1 MSNGVASSMYGR
13 SSSGAH
19 RLSVR
24 LLAGATAL
32 AMAVLGFLG
41 APPTIHAQVA
51 WRDPAALRPIPGGA
65 AKGPFAPVLRGIEVD
80 GTTQLSTSREPV
92 LVWPD
97 VPDGIGQATF
107 RIMTLATSR
116 ADLLWSR
123 TVAVNGGTARAQV
136 PAGVLA
142 QGGTYRW
149 SVANAADPAPAR
161 GSFVLSVDTQRSSTQ
176 ELWSVGAL
184 NIGETTGELTYTWA
198 GRDVSAAGNSM
209 GWSLGYRP
217 SNRPWTGLPRG
228 WDLMVSGSSPW
239 ESLRRGADGALT
251 LTDTTGYTMTF
262 TKTGTD
268 LWAVAG
274 DSREQAWKG
283 GAPSQLQQSGDG
295 TFTVTDPVGTVT
307 RFPDPAAG
315 GASHP
320 TDVWS
325 DNVPMAQQ
333 SWAGGRLRT
342 LTDPVSGNQLAFF
355 YAPSASCAITLD
367 PGFVTAP
374 DGALCGAMDS
384 TGNATMLQYVD
395 TPTGP
400 QLGRIVDSL
409 GMGMLAQVTDFGYDA
424 VGRMTSLR
432 SPLAAAALAS
442 GALPGVAESDPRT
455 LTQIGYDDQ
464 ARVAWVRLPA
474 HLGAMSESA
483 AERTERPTQQF
494 SYAPFTVKTP
504 GVDMPSGAV
513 ARVWTDSGT
522 MRKLRM
528 QDIAGRTYAFAYD
541 GAGNLIRQE
550 DVRAGLITQ
559 TRYDDQGRAVE
570 QIGPTTNPSS
580 STAPRLLTQYD
591 ANAADAPWTGMVVRY
606 WNAGGFGGVPSD
618 ARVGPEGP
626 GTTTTVPTLVLNW
639 TGNPLGGSGPWSAR
653 MTGRYVAPNAGFYR
667 FAKATSAA
675 LWVNGRACAPTCT
688 VPLPKG
694 ASAFL
699 QVDVSSPTGAA
710 AGVNVS
716 VARYGEDGSLLDAAA
731 PLKTADLRPDLNLP
745 TASTVFEHVSG
756 KGTRPLTSRFVYDLD
771 TRAVV
776 RTVSPSGASISR
788 TYAPYDPT
796 KGQFGQALTLTDAA
810 GKVVTTGYSSPGQT
824 LADCN
829 GTPIVQTGDAQSLD
843 APGDPL
849 GQVVAPD
856 GSVVKVDANGMVSCS
871 MPDDSGLVTTS
882 STSGTGVTATVRRS
896 VMVAGNPL
904 HAEQRSTLGGET
916 TSAQSWI
923 DITGQEWKSIDAHGT
938 VTTREFD
945 PVTGLVATSTDRTA
959 KGEVRTTT
967 YTYTA
972 SGDVRTVAIDGA
984 TIVTYTYDDT
994 GRRVGAAYANGT
1006 TMAIAFDATS
1016 RVASRAYTFAD
1027 GSKARDALT
1036 YSPSGRRLSHTITGP
1051 DGTATFDYEY
1061 NRDGRLIDTR
1071 ATGTLA
1077 MSATRWQSDYAGP
1090 AGAAGDRAAQTITG
1104 PDGTTTSTFA
1114 YGENNRPIATTK
1126 PAIAGDLPADAAGR
1140 ITRIGSVDI
1149 TRNALGQ
1156 IISAAEGT
1164 RTISFQRDASG
1175 VIGRRYVNT
1184 NPADP
1189 ADVTARLSGN
1199 GLVLDGDGRIVGTIA
1214 AADGASVALNAA
1226 GDAVRW
1232 SYTDL
1237 LGDTTWRAGGDGIPA
1252 VTRLYGPD
1260 GDRIAGPAQSR
1271 IRTPLD
1277 LANAG
1282 QGWQSEAG
1290 GVTVPFSAGLVVL
1303 GARTYAP
1310 DLGRW
1315 LEPDPL
1321 ASLNRYEYANGDPIN
1336 QIDPSGNVSFGD
1348 IVGLVGAVVVGVG
1361 LGALTAGVGLVGG
1374 IGGFYAALFCGFVS
1388 SAAGNVMTQVANHT
1402 PIDWQE
1408 VKIAGIQGLVISAVT
1423 FGIGLGIGKW
1433 TAARRAARMD
1443 PVTVAQL
1450 NEASERIPWGYKP
1463 TAADLRN
1470 VARLRDRLPDSTLKR
1485 FREYSTAKQNYRS
1498 FVAAED
1504 GHVYK
1509 MGKQVK
1515 FLYAREAGANAD
1527 SGFVTMNLIQAYKG
1541 YYQKAVSTGVKRGEI
1556 MKFGPWYTAEGSKL
1570 TGRVIKPVADVPARG
1585 GDFADLVKQYRGIAE
1600 LQADSA
1606 AAWRNGSFVIV
1617 P

>member
-1 MSNGVASSMYGR
+1 MIYGR
-13 SSSGAH
+13 LPSGAH
-19 RLSVR
+19 RVPVR
-24 LLAGATAL
+24 LLAGITAL
-32 AMAVLGFLG
+32 AMAALGFLG
-41 APPTIHAQVA
+41 TPPTIHAQVK
-51 WRDPAALRPIPGGA
+51 WRDPAALSPIPGGA
-65 AKGPFAPVLRGIEVD
+65 AKGPFAPVLRGVEID
-80 GTTQLSTSREPV
+80 GTSQLSTSREPV
-92 LVWPD
+92 LVWRD

-107 RIMTLATSR
+107 RITTLAAGR

-123 TVAVNGGTARAQV
+123 SVAVNGGTARAQV

-142 QGGTYRW
+142 EGGAYRW
-149 SVANAADPAPAR
+149 SVANAADPAPPR

-184 NIGETTGELTYTWA
+184 NIGETTGELTYVWSGPNLSSA
-198 GRDVSAAGNSM
+198 GDSM

-217 SNRPWTGLPRG
+217 SNRPWAGLPRG
-228 WDLMVSGSSPW
+228 WYMMISGSSPW

-251 LTDTTGYTMTF
+251 LTDTTGYAMTF

-283 GAPSQLQQSGDG
+283 GAPSQLQQSDDG
-295 TFTVTDPVGTVT
+295 TFTVTDPAGTVT
-307 RFPDPAAG
+307 RFPNPDAG
-315 GASHP
+315 HATQP
-320 TDVWS
+320 TEVWR
-325 DNVPMAQQ
+325 DNAPMAQQ
-333 SWAGGRLRT
+333 SWAGGHLRT
-342 LTDPVSGNQLAFF
+342 LTDPTSGNQIAFF

-367 PGFVTAP
+367 PGFVKAP

-384 TGNATMLQYVD
+384 TGNVTMLQYVD

-424 VGRMTSLR
+424 AGRMASLR

-442 GALPGVAESDPRT
+442 GALPGVAEADPRT
-455 LTQIGYDDQ
+455 LTQIDYDDQ
-464 ARVAWVRLPA
+464 GRVAQVRLPA
-474 HLGAMSESA
+474 HLGAMSETA
-483 AERTERPTQQF
+483 AERSERPTQQF

-504 GVDMPSGAV
+504 GVAMPSGAV
-513 ARVWTDSGT
+513 ARVWTDPGT
-522 MRKLRM
+522 MRKLRT
-528 QDIAGRTYAFAYD
+528 QDIAGRTFTFAYD
-541 GAGNLIRQE
+541 AAGNIIRQE

-559 TRYDDQGRAVE
+559 THYDDQGRAIE
-570 QIGPTTNPSS
+570 QVGPTTNPSS

-591 ANAADAPWTGMVVRY
+591 ANSADAPWTGMLVRY
-606 WNAGGFGGVPSD
+606 WNTGGFDGVPAD
-618 ARVGPEGP
+618 ARVGPENP
-626 GTTTTVPTLVLNW
+626 GTTTTIPTLVLNW
-639 TGNPLGGSGPWSAR
+639 TGNPLGGAGPWSAR
-653 MTGRYVAPNAGFYR
+653 MTGRFVAPNAGVFR
-667 FAKATSAA
+667 FAKATGAG

-699 QVDVSSPTGAA
+699 QIDVSSPTGAA

-716 VARYGEDGSLLDAAA
+716 VARYGEDGSLVDAAA

-745 TASTVFEHVSG
+745 TASTVYEHVLG
-756 KGTRPLTSRFVYDLD
+756 KGTKPLTSRFVYDLD

-776 RTVSPSGASISR
+776 RTISPSGASISR

-849 GQVVAPD
+849 GRVVAPD
-856 GSVVKVDANGMVSCS
+856 GSVVKIDANGMASCS

-882 STSGTGVTATVRRS
+882 STSGTGATATVRRA

-904 HAEQRSTLGGET
+904 HAEERSTLGGET

-923 DITGQEWKSIDAHGT
+923 DITGQEWKSIDAYGT
-938 VTTREFD
+938 VTTSEFD
-945 PVTGLVATSTDRTA
+945 PDTGRVTTSTDRTA
-959 KGEVRTTT
+959 KGEERTTA
-967 YTYTA
+967 YTYTT

-984 TIVTYTYDDT
+984 TIVTYTYDDS
-994 GRRVGAAYANGT
+994 GRRVGAVYANGT

-1016 RVASRAYTFAD
+1016 RVASRTYTFAD
-1027 GSKARDALT
+1027 GSTARDALT
-1036 YSPSGRRLSHTITGP
+1036 YSPSGRRLSHSITGP

-1077 MSATRWQSDYAGP
+1077 MSATRWQFDYAGP
-1090 AGAAGDRAAQTITG
+1090 EGAAGDRAAQTVTG
-1104 PDGTTTSTFA
+1104 PDGTTTTSTFA

-1126 PAIAGDLPADAAGR
+1126 AAIAGDLPADAAGR
-1140 ITRIGSVDI
+1140 ITRIGTVDV

-1156 IISAAEGT
+1156 ITSASEGT
-1164 RTISFQRDASG
+1164 RTVSFARDASG

-1189 ADVTARLSGN
+1189 ADVTANLSGN
-1199 GLVLDGDGRIVGTIA
+1199 GLVLDGDGRIAGVIA

-1237 LGDTTWRAGGDGIPA
+1237 LGDTTWRAGGDGIPGA
-1252 VTRLYGPD
+1252 TRLYGPD

-1271 IRTPLD
+1271 IRTSLD

-1282 QGWQSEAG
+1282 QGWQSEVG
-1290 GVTVPFSAGLVVL
+1290 GVTVPLSAGIVVL
-1303 GARTYAP
+1303 GARTYSP

-1315 LEPDPL
+1315 LEPDPT

-1336 QIDPSGNVSFGD
+1336 LVDPSGNIGFGD
-1348 IVGLVGAVVVGVG
+1348 ILGVVGAVVVGVG
-1361 LGALTAGVGLVGG
+1361 LSAITGGVGTAGAVALVASMVVGFASG
-1374 IGGFYAALFCGFVS
+1374 
-1388 SAAGNVMTQVANHT
+1388 AAGNLLTQVANHT
-1402 PIDWQE
+1402 PIDWHD
-1408 VKIAGIQGLVISAVT
+1408 VVLAGAVDAAISGVTYGIGAGISR
-1423 FGIGLGIGKW
+1423 W
-1433 TAARRAARMD
+1433 TAARRATRAAQGRATAAQARY
-1443 PVTVAQL
+1443 VAAREALDAETAVHL
-1450 NEASERIPWGYKP
+1450 NEVGGRIPWGYKP
-1463 TAADLRN
+1463 TAAEISG
-1470 VARLRDRLPDSTLKR
+1470 AKRLRGRLSDSTAR
-1485 FREYSTAKQNYRS
+1485 EFGEYSSKNASRRGIP
-1498 FVAAED
+1498 VW
-1504 GHVYK
+1504 
-1509 MGKQVK
+1509 
-1515 FLYAREAGANAD
+1515 ARASDEAGFMKSHLFEQYRDYWYETTSKIGRGWANNPD
-1527 SGFVTMNLIQAYKG
+1527 Q
-1541 YYQKAVSTGVKRGEI
+1541 I
-1556 MKFGPWYTAEGSKL
+1556 MKFGEWYKTQGSKL
-1570 TGRVIKPVADVPARG
+1570 TNRVIKPVADVPARG
-1585 GDFADLVKQYRGIAE
+1585 GDFADLVKQYQGVAD
-1600 LQADSA
+1600 LQAESVA
-1606 AAWRNGSFVIV
+1606 LWRNGSFVIA